1 MQYILQFRMA
11 EISECIIMNNYSIIT
26 IFLIAT
32 LVCSFVMACGDVNS
46 QQVTAV
52 SSQEYYE
59 KYRHLLDDGEALIID
74 GRTEQMYSAGHLKN
88 AINIDA
94 DDPRLISLLEQHLDE
109 PLIVVYCTT
118 VRRTHK
124 IVNTLLGMY
133 DGEIIYITDGLR
145 GWQLNGF
152 PLQ

>member
-1 MQYILQFRMA
+1 
-11 EISECIIMNNYSIIT
+11 MNNYSKVA

-32 LVCSFVMACGDVNS
+32 LVYSFVLVCGMVNS

-52 SSQEYYE
+52 SSQEFYE

-74 GRTEQMYSAGHLKN
+74 GRTERMYSAGHLKN

-94 DDPRLISLLEQHLDE
+94 DDPRLIPLLEKHLDE

-124 IVNTLLGMY
+124 IVNTLRDMY
-133 DGEIIYITDGLR
+133 DGEIIYISDGLR

>member
-1 MQYILQFRMA
+1 
-11 EISECIIMNNYSIIT
+11 MNNHSKFFL
-26 IFLIAT
+26 FLIAT
-32 LVCSFVMACGDVNS
+32 LVCSFVMACGEVNS

-52 SSQEYYE
+52 TSQKFYE

-94 DDPRLISLLEQHLDE
+94 DDPRLIPLLQQHLDE

-124 IVNTLLGMY
+124 IVNTLRGMY
-133 DGEIIYITDGLR
+133 EGDLIYISDGLR